1 MIPLAGNNFEL
12 KQHPQTFAWY
22 VKDLEGNMKPK
33 YISKLELRSNAI
45 ARVAPL
51 TPPALPPAEEGAG
64 MRHGGVIFLA
74 FNLHIF
80 RSTISFP
87 GLPIYCISPWVFV
100 WLFLVSIFVEWQ
112 YDRGFVYRDV
122 YALPSFYYWLVVLF
136 SSNFGS

>member
-64 MRHGGVIFLA
+64 KRHGGVIFWLSTC
-74 FNLHIF
+74 IF
-80 RSTISFP
+80 FGQQFP
-87 GLPIYCISPWVFV
+87 SQVCLSIVLVHEC
-100 WLFLVSIFVEWQ
+100 LFDCF
-112 YDRGFVYRDV
+112 
-122 YALPSFYYWLVVLF
+122 
-136 SSNFGS
+136 